1 MVFDGLR
8 SYAGQWVETA
18 RRKFTAEE
26 INAVAS
32 ASVQTS
38 DYGLSCC
45 FMMKSGVKKYI
56 PMSSNSQ
63 YQNGDAIDLNNA
75 SLVTLHR
82 DGDGDILRV
91 E

>member
-1 MVFDGLR
+1 MLFDGLK
-8 SYAGQWVETA
+8 SYAGQWIETS
-18 RRKFTAEE
+18 RRNFTTEE

-56 PMSSNSQ
+56 PMSSNSK
-63 YQNGDAIDLNNA
+63 YQNGDAVNLQTA
-75 SLVTLHR
+75 QVVTLHR
-82 DGDGDILRV
+82 DGDGDIVRV